1 MTIIQPRPQGV
12 SSADHLIRIIGE
24 FIVQQD
30 NKLMARIKAL
40 EERLDNFRDCGVWK
54 EGEIYFDMNMVSHNG
69 SFWLCKCRT
78 QNKPGTD
85 PVSLQNMAATVAMLT
100 ANVHR
105 DGHHIGVTNHR
116 DQTRTRVLSS
126 TVCFGLLPD
135 QRGKNARRWCG

>member
-85 PVSLQNMAATVAMLT
+85 PVSWRLVAK
-100 ANVHR
+100 HGR
-105 DGHHIGVTNHR
+105 DGRDADGERSPRRPSHR
-116 DQTRTRVLSS
+116 SHQ
-126 TVCFGLLPD
+126 PP
-135 QRGKNARRWCG
+135 